1 MGDAVRG
8 ERDAFVERLSASFL
22 GFFDVL
28 AIRLGD
34 RLGLYRALA
43 DMGPQTPKELAER
56 AGIAERYARE
66 WLEQQSVSG
75 VISVIDA
82 GTPAARFELPAAHA
96 EVLLDADSLSYTMPS
111 IRNLTILPSVFE
123 LLVDAYRSGGGVPW
137 DAYGNASREGV
148 GEGNRPRY
156 LQVLAQTW
164 IPGIPDVHAR
174 LLDGRPG
181 RVADVGCGTGW
192 SSIAV
197 ALAYPHALVHG
208 FDLDAPS
215 IELARANAKTHG
227 VDDRVTFDARDAGEP
242 GDSGAYDLVTF
253 FECMHDMAH
262 PVHALAAARTMLAD
276 GGAVLVADEKTNEA
290 FTGELDDTE
299 RYHYGWSLF
308 ACLPAAMTEPD
319 SAGTG
324 TVMRPSTLE
333 RYASEAG
340 LRRFEILPVDD
351 DAFRLYLLRP

>member
-1 MGDAVRG
+1 MDRA
-8 ERDAFVERLSASFL
+8 ERDAFSERLSASFL
-22 GFFDVL
+22 GYFDVL

-34 RLGLYRALA
+34 RLGLYRAIA
-43 DMGPQTPKELAER
+43 EGGPQTPAELATR
-56 AGIAERYARE
+56 ANIAERYARE

-75 VISVIDA
+75 ILRVEGA
-82 GTPAARFELPAAHA
+82 GTSDARFELPAAHA
-96 EVLLDADSLSYTMPS
+96 EVLLDADSLAYSMPS
-111 IRNLTILPSVFE
+111 VRNLMILPGVFDQ
-123 LLVDAYRSGGGVPW
+123 LVEAYRTGGGVPW
-137 DAYGNASREGV
+137 DAYGAAGREGV

-156 LQVLAQTW
+156 LQVLTQEW
-164 IPGIPDVHAR
+164 IPAIPDVHVR
-174 LLDGRPG
+174 LRDGRPA

-192 SSIAV
+192 SSIAF

-215 IELARANAKTHG
+215 IDLARANARASG
-227 VDDRVTFDARDAGEP
+227 VDDRATFDARDAGEP
-242 GDSGAYDLVTF
+242 GDAGAYDLVTF
-253 FECMHDMAH
+253 FECLHDMAH
-262 PVHALAAARTMLAD
+262 PVHALSAARTMLAD
-276 GGAVLVADEKTNEA
+276 GGAVLVADEKTNDA
-290 FTGELDDTE
+290 FTGQPDDDE

-333 RYASEAG
+333 RYANQAG
-340 LRRFEILPVDD
+340 LGRFQVLPIDD